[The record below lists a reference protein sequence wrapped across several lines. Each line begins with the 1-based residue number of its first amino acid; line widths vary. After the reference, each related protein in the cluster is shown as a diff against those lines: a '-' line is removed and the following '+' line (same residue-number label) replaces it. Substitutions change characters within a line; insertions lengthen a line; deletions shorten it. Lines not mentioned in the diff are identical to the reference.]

1 MKRFRW
7 LALVLVVATATVALA
22 QAPAPIT
29 RPQRPIPEIEHVMV
43 IGIDGLR
50 PDRLLLADAPTLRG
64 LMKGG
69 AYTMWARTTALA
81 VTLPSFTSMMT
92 GVNPRKHGVDWDREL
107 PFSIPVYAK
116 TPTIFEMAAG
126 AGYVTAMAAGKSKFS
141 ALDKPGTIAHAF
153 YPKVELDVVV
163 AAEGQPATS
172 EPGRAFAKKE
182 KVTDDVVIAESV
194 KIIESFRP
202 NFLFIHLP
210 QVDTVG
216 HDKGWGS
223 AAQLEQIGKTDAL
236 VAQILSAVE
245 RAGLRESTLVMVS
258 ADHGGAGLT
267 HGPDDERSRQIP
279 WIASG
284 PGVRKNFDLTQ
295 SAALV
300 VRTEDTCATACWL
313 LGLPQLPNFDGKPI
327 YEAFE
332 KAP

>member
-1 MKRFRW
+1 MKRIF
-7 LALVLVVATATVALA
+7 AASVAWASAITAAWA
-22 QAPAPIT
+22 QAPVPVAKPA
-29 RPQRPIPEIEHVMV
+29 RPIPEIEHVIV

-50 PDRLLLADAPTLRG
+50 PDRLLLADAPALRG

-92 GVNPRKHGVDWDREL
+92 AVNPRKHGLDWDREL
-107 PFSIPVYAK
+107 PFSTPVYAK
-116 TPTIFEMAAG
+116 TPTIFEMATR
-126 AGYVTAMAAGKSKFS
+126 AGYVTAMAAGKSKFGL
-141 ALDKPGTIAHAF
+141 LDKPGTIAHAF
-153 YPKVELDVVV
+153 YPKVERAILI

-172 EPGRAFAKKE
+172 EPGKAFAKVE
-182 KVTDDVVIAESV
+182 KVADDVVIAESV

-202 NFLFIHLP
+202 NFIFVHLP

-223 AAQLEQIGKTDAL
+223 AAQLEQIGRTDAL
-236 VAQILSAVE
+236 VAQVLAALE
-245 RAGLRESTLVMVS
+245 RMGLRESTVIMIS

-267 HGPDDERSRQIP
+267 HGPDDERSRRIP
-279 WIASG
+279 WIIAG
-284 PGVRKNFDLTQ
+284 PGVRKDFDLTQ
-295 SAALV
+295 IAALE

-313 LGLPQLPNFDGKPI
+313 LGLPLLANFDGKPV